1 MDEQRLQ
8 HACELVDEG
17 KYTEAYHEFIQLAEN
32 TPDPLERAWPL
43 IYAANTLQTLGR
55 QEAATAQL
63 SAART
68 LIEEQRA
75 SRSASDEMFAAAES
89 FLDFEDAHLS
99 WLRGDNLEAALNK
112 FDAALTKHR
121 SALKDPRARGR
132 YEAIQIRRAF
142 ILADLG
148 RWKESLPVLEEI
160 KSPQEYVEGIAFYL
174 GHCYLTAHDYI
185 KAEQKLTEALS
196 LGGLPLSLEYRA
208 HCELGMAYY
217 QLQDYRQAKR
227 ELEKCAAKAD
237 ESYLKGGTIWK
248 YLEAT
253 CRALKL
259 KDEADHYASLA
270 RPS

>member
-8 HACELVDEG
+8 RACELVDEG
-17 KYTEAYHEFIQLAEN
+17 KYTEAYDQFIQLAES

-55 QEAATAQL
+55 PEAATAQL

-75 SRSASDEMFAAAES
+75 SRSASDEFAAAES
-89 FLDFEDAHLS
+89 FLDFEDANLS
-99 WLRGDNLEAALNK
+99 WLRGDNLETPLNR

-121 SALKDPRARGR
+121 SALKDPRARGL

-148 RWKESLPVLEEI
+148 RWKESLPILQEI
-160 KSPQEYVEGIAFYL
+160 NSPQECVEGIAFYL
-174 GHCYLTAHDYI
+174 GHCYLAAQDYI
-185 KAEQKLTEALS
+185 RAEQKLTEALR
-196 LGGLPLSLEYRA
+196 LGGLPHSLEYRA

-217 QLQDYRQAKR
+217 QLQDYPQAKR
-227 ELEKCAAKAD
+227 ALEKCAATAD
-237 ESYLKGGTIWK
+237 ESYLKDGIIWK

-259 KDEADHYASLA
+259 KDEAEHYASLA